1 MNLSLKQ
8 GPGAA
13 LAALTLAA
21 LLGIGT
27 LMPRPAHAVV
37 PCTPPLCASEYTQL
51 MNNLQLASQY
61 AQQLEQFRKQIDQYK
76 TQLEQYE
83 QMFVQ
88 GLAYKPEPSYR
99 EDIEARF
106 PPRSINEGVTE
117 TCGSQPK
124 NNPVGPEQFAN
135 CIAKVQTQNRRYN
148 AMRELLKEV
157 AANDRAL
164 EQARTE
170 RASIDPKAQG
180 ALQANTNKMMSI
192 QSKMQN
198 DVQNGKYTIDAYNA
212 MLVALNDETARLAR
226 VALHNENGLLSTVVQ
241 GAALKLA
248 LKAARSRD
256 R

>member
-1 MNLSLKQ
+1 MNLSIRHRL
-8 GPGAA
+8 GAIPAA
-13 LAALTLAA
+13 LALLALSSV
-21 LLGIGT
+21 GT
-27 LMPRPAHAVV
+27 LMPRPALAVV

-61 AQQLEQFRKQIDQYK
+61 SQQIQQFQKQIDQYK

-99 EDIEARF
+99 EDIDTRF
-106 PPRSINEGVTE
+106 PPRGINEGVTE
-117 TCGSQPK
+117 ICGSQPK
-124 NNPVGPEQFAN
+124 SNPVGRKQFDN

-170 RASIDPKAQG
+170 RAGIDPKAQG

-212 MLVALNDETARLAR
+212 MLVSLNDETARLAR
-226 VALHNENGLLSTVVQ
+226 VALHNENGLLNTAVQ

-248 LKAARSRD
+248 LRAARMRD